1 MSRIPELRPEAMSA
15 EQRVVMEEIVS
26 GPHGRIVGPYPA
38 WLQSPELARRAR
50 ALSEQIRFQS
60 SLPERLKEL
69 AILMAGRH
77 WTAEYEYFAHA
88 RLARKAGLEDAIIG
102 AIAARKRPTFA
113 QAHDEIV
120 YDVCHELFETH
131 RLSEGTYGR
140 AVKAFGLPSLVELVA
155 TIGYYSLVSLTL
167 NAFEVPLPPGERSP
181 FPD

>member
-1 MSRIPELRPEAMSA
+1 
-15 EQRVVMEEIVS
+15 
-26 GPHGRIVGPYPA
+26 
-38 WLQSPELARRAR
+38 
-50 ALSEQIRFQS
+50 
-60 SLPERLKEL
+60 
-69 AILMAGRH
+69 MAGRH

-102 AIAARKRPTFA
+102 AIAARKRPAFA

-131 RLSEGTYGR
+131 RLSDGTYRR
-140 AVKAFGLPSLVELVA
+140 AVEAFGLPSVVELVA